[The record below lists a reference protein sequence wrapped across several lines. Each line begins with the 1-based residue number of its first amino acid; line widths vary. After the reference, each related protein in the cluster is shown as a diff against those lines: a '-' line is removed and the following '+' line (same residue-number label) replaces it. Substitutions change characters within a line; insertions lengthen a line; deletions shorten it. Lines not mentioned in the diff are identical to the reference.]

1 MLIVMI
7 VVYHLLYCETFNY
20 YRRWWYWWWFDDDDV
35 TVVIAVILRVMVAL
49 ILQSWN
55 KFYSRSDHFGRSHKA
70 GLIGIIIAPSTPSLP
85 SLPFPSYSLTCTLTH
100 TYTYNTWKHATTETQ
115 TRPHLCT
122 STVSPTHIDTPINTQ
137 IMRVKHDKMKALYVP
152 LLQMKGGICI
162 EDKTSSY
169 STRLN
174 SQT

>member
-70 GLIGIIIAPSTPSLP
+70 GLIGIIIALP
-85 SLPFPSYSLTCTLTH
+85 LWHEHTHVHTHARTIIHTYVSVRIQRQPEARMHTYLQTRTYGHMNILTLTGAH
-100 TYTYNTWKHATTETQ
+100 RYKKIHSYTIILAY
-115 TRPHLCT
+115 
-122 STVSPTHIDTPINTQ
+122 
-137 IMRVKHDKMKALYVP
+137 
-152 LLQMKGGICI
+152 
-162 EDKTSSY
+162 
-169 STRLN
+169 
-174 SQT
+174 